1 MTRLAATLAAV
12 LALQAGAGETVR
24 VDSALLRT
32 PDAGVLEV
40 GPGLYLPEASALDL
54 ATELRGCRERPAAAT
69 APPPAPVPTGVVTAL
84 VVGLLVGVVAGG
96 AAVLAVTR

>member
-32 PDAGVLEV
+32 PDAGVAEV
-40 GPGLYLPEASALDL
+40 GPGLYLPEAAAIEL
-54 ATELRGCRERPAAAT
+54 ATELRGCRERPAAT
-69 APPPAPVPTGVVTAL
+69 APPPAPAPTGVVTAL

>member
-1 MTRLAATLAAV
+1 MTRLAATFAAV
-12 LALQAGAGETVR
+12 LALHATAGESVR

-40 GPGLYLPEASALDL
+40 GPGLYLPESSALEL
-54 ATELRGCRERPAAAT
+54 ATEVKGCRERPSAA
-69 APPPAPVPTGVVTAL
+69 PAPAPTGVVTAL

-96 AAVLAVTR
+96 VVVFAAMR

>member
-12 LALQAGAGETVR
+12 LALHAGAGEAVR
-24 VDSALLRT
+24 VDSALLRR
-32 PDAGVLEV
+32 PDAGVAEV
-40 GPGLYLPEASALDL
+40 GPGLYLPEAAALEL
-54 ATELRGCRERPAAAT
+54 ATEVKGCRERPAV
-69 APPPAPVPTGVVTAL
+69 PAPAPAPTGVMTAL

>member
-40 GPGLYLPEASALDL
+40 GPGLYLPESSALEL
-54 ATELRGCRERPAAAT
+54 ATEVKGCRERPSV
-69 APPPAPVPTGVVTAL
+69 PAPAPAPTGVVTAL

-96 AAVLAVTR
+96 AVVLVALR

>member
-1 MTRLAATLAAV
+1 MTRLVAILASI
-12 LALQAGAGETVR
+12 LALHATAGESVR

-40 GPGLYLPEASALDL
+40 GPGLYLPESSALEL
-54 ATELRGCRERPAAAT
+54 ATEVQGCRERSAAA
-69 APPPAPVPTGVVTAL
+69 PAPAPTGVVTAL

-96 AAVLAVTR
+96 AVVLVALR